1 MRHLRL
7 FRAMLGGAGLV
18 GCIGLLA
25 GQARA
30 DIIEFVPVRSAYE
43 PVAASAKTPPVAP
56 SLAGAAAA
64 PVKAASCSPERPADS
79 RSANSRRADCASQ
92 RVAMAPAKDRAPH

>member
-30 DIIEFVPVRSAYE
+30 DIIEFVPVRSPANRF
-43 PVAASAKTPPVAP
+43 SST
-56 SLAGAAAA
+56 SS
-64 PVKAASCSPERPADS
+64 ASC
-79 RSANSRRADCASQ
+79 
-92 RVAMAPAKDRAPH
+92 AKGR

>member
-30 DIIEFVPVRSAYE
+30 DIVEFVPVRSAYQ
-43 PVAASAKTPPVAP
+43 PVALPAK
-56 SLAGAAAA
+56 AA
-64 PVKAASCSPERPADS
+64 PASPSVVPAKALPRPAD
-79 RSANSRRADCASQ
+79 AERAKCRTDQ
-92 RVAMAPAKDRAPH
+92 LAMAPSRTRGPH